1 MELILYSSKRCNVCV
16 ALKPKLEEVATKYG
30 IELKEIKIEENP
42 AEAAQSMVFSA
53 PTLILKEGNSEERR
67 WSRIF
72 SVSEVEAF
80 LNRIL

>member
-53 PTLILKEGNSEERR
+53 PTLILKEGNSEVRR